1 MYCAIS
7 AAVFLIF
14 VALVYWWPIFI
25 AHKIKVLERRYREE
39 REQLKPL
46 YGVWMIC
53 YDGPMGVGSYEN
65 AGPQFAKAMKHLS
78 FAVAVLDSMEIQ
90 CGKKSV

>member
-53 YDGPMGVGSYEN
+53 HDGPMGIGGCES
-65 AGPQFAKAMKHLS
+65 AGHQFAEIAKHQS
-78 FAVAVLDSMEIQ
+78 FAVNTAVAVMDAMEV
-90 CGKKSV
+90 KK